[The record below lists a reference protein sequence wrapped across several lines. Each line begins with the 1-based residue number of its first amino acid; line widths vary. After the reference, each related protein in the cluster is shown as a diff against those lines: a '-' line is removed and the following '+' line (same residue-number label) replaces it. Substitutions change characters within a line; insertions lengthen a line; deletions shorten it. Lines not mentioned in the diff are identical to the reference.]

1 MDIRDR
7 ASEVGEQLKSKN
19 YSSTGFNDGKSL
31 LDYVSDEE
39 LFACTTCNACVEAC
53 PVMINPLEPI
63 LELRRYRILTDS
75 AGPSDWF
82 PMFTSLEN
90 TGAVWQMPNER
101 AEWIKN
107 LPEESNTSI

>member
-1 MDIRDR
+1 MDVRDR
-7 ASEVGEQLKSKN
+7 TTEVAAAIKDKK
-19 YSSTGFNDGKSL
+19 YDATDYDDGKSL
-31 LDYVSDEE
+31 FDYISDEE

-53 PVMINPLEPI
+53 PVMIDPLEPI

-75 AGPSDWF
+75 AGPGDWT

-101 AEWIKN
+101 IEWAQSLDDAE
-107 LPEESNTSI
+107 